1 MPEKKNVGERTKMKN
16 KIDWKNVFIE
26 IVASII
32 STAIICSLYAYR
44 THQLMD
50 ELRGQQEQMVELTS
64 RATDLVN
71 EVLQCIN
78 VEQQ

>member
-1 MPEKKNVGERTKMKN
+1 MRN
-16 KIDWKNVFIE
+16 KIDWKNIFME
-26 IVASII
+26 IVA
-32 STAIICSLYAYR
+32 TAMATVIVCSLYAHR
-44 THQLMD
+44 IHQLMD

-71 EVLQCIN
+71 EVLQCID

>member
-1 MPEKKNVGERTKMKN
+1 MKN
-16 KIDWKNVFIE
+16 KTDWKNVFIQ
-26 IVASII
+26 IVSAAI
-32 STAIICSLYAYR
+32 STIIICSLYAYR